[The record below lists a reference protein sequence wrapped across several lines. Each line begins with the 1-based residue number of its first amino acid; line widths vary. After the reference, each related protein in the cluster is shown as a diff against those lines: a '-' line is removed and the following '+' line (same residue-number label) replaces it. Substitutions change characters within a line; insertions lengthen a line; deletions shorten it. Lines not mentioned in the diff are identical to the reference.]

1 MNEFSYHS
9 KGMMATIGKRNAIVS
24 AFGYNF
30 QGIIPWMVWRTYYVL
45 QMPALGKRIKVILD
59 WTVDSFFKRDLTSYG
74 QIKKKNLTKVDVK
87 EEAPTLKDLL
97 FPDI

>member
-1 MNEFSYHS
+1 MNEFSFHS

-45 QMPALGKRIKVILD
+45 QMPAVGKKFKVILD
-59 WTVDSFFKRDLTSYG
+59 WTVDSFFKRDLTAYG
-74 QIKKKNLTKVDVK
+74 KIKKKNLTKVDIK
-87 EEAPTLKDLL
+87 DEMPTLKDLL
-97 FPDI
+97 FPDM